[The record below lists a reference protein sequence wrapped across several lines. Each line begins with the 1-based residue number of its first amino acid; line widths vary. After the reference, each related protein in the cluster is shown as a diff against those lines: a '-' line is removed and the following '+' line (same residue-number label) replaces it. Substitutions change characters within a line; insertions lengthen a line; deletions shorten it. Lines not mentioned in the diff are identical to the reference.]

1 MNRKENGFE
10 GKNASTK
17 TPLYIS
23 STSKHYKKALSTN
36 HMVKQ
41 PTGTGVI
48 LYSSEL
54 QTTMVG
60 NKSYELKL

>member
-1 MNRKENGFE
+1 MVLR
-10 GKNASTK
+10 GKIQLQKHLCVSV
-17 TPLYIS
+17 L
-23 STSKHYKKALSTN
+23 TSKHYKKALSTN

-60 NKSYELKL
+60 NKNY

>member
-1 MNRKENGFE
+1 MQVQKH
-10 GKNASTK
+10 
-17 TPLYIS
+17 LCIS
-23 STSKHYKKALSTN
+23 VLTSKHYKKALSTN

-54 QTTMVG
+54 QTTMVEIKTI
-60 NKSYELKL
+60 N